1 MTITIGLMGF
11 GRIGRNI
18 FRIVHD
24 SDDVRIGAISDI
36 ADHEALAYLLR
47 YDTILGRFPDLVTYR
62 ADPAPNPNARGHI
75 YTVGKE
81 IRVLSEEGPGDVD
94 WSRYGVDYVIEAT
107 GKDRPVGDYRKHL
120 DKGAKRVFL
129 CVPPTGEPD
138 RSIIYG
144 VNHEELRESDK
155 IVSNASCTA
164 HASAPLL
171 KILDNAFGIDHAHMT
186 AVHAFTSVQ
195 RLADVPADELRLSRA
210 AALNIV
216 PSDTNAASVLDK
228 VLPELEGR
236 VKASALRVPVAN
248 GSVVDLTIQFGSD
261 VTVDRINDVVRT
273 AAAGPYKG
281 IVEYVHDPIVSV
293 DVESS
298 TYSAIFDSLATMVLD
313 NRQAKV
319 ISWFDNSWAYSHRVV
334 DLMWHCAAQDGL
346 NGRGS
351 K

>member
-24 SDDVRIGAISDI
+24 RDDVRIGAISDI

-62 ADPAPNPNARGHI
+62 ADPDPNPQKRGHI

-81 IRVLSEEGPGDVD
+81 IRFLSEADPGDVD

-107 GKDRPVGDYRKHL
+107 GKDRPVDEYRKHVE
-120 DKGAKRVFL
+120 KGAKRVFL

-138 RSIIYG
+138 RSIVHG
-144 VNHEELRESDK
+144 VNHDELQPKDT

-164 HASAPLL
+164 HASAPIL
-171 KILDNAFGIDHAHMT
+171 KILDSAFGIDYAHMT

-195 RLADVPADELRLSRA
+195 RLADVPAGELRLSRA

-216 PSDTNAASVLDK
+216 PADTNAASVIDT
-228 VLPELEGR
+228 VLPELAGR
-236 VKASALRVPVAN
+236 VRASALRVPVAN
-248 GSVVDLTIQFGSD
+248 GSVVDLTIQFKSE
-261 VTVDRINDVVRT
+261 VSVERINDVVRT

-281 IVEYVHDPIVSV
+281 IVEYARDPIVSV
-293 DVESS
+293 DVEST
-298 TYSAIFDSLATMVLD
+298 TYSAVFDSLATMVLD
-313 NRQAKV
+313 KRQAKV

-334 DLMWHCAAQDGL
+334 DLMWHSAAQDGL
-346 NGRGS
+346 DGRGS

>member
-1 MTITIGLMGF
+1 MSITIGLMGF

-18 FRIVHD
+18 FRILHD
-24 SDDVRIGAISDI
+24 RDDVRIGAISDI
-36 ADHEALAYLLR
+36 ADHGALAYLLR

-62 ADPAPNPNARGHI
+62 PDPDPNPGKKGHI

-81 IRVLSEEGPGDVD
+81 IRFLSEPGPGDVD
-94 WSRYGVDYVIEAT
+94 WSRYGADYVIEAT
-107 GKDRPVGDYRKHL
+107 GKDRPVSDYRKHL
-120 DKGAKRVFL
+120 DMGAKRVIL

-138 RSIIYG
+138 RSIVYG
-144 VNHEELRESDK
+144 VNHEELKESDT

-164 HASAPLL
+164 HAAAPIL
-171 KILDNAFGIDHAHMT
+171 KILDRAFGIELAHLT

-195 RLADVPADELRLSRA
+195 RLADVPAGELRLSRA

-216 PSDTNAASVLDK
+216 PAGTNAASVLDT
-228 VLPELEGR
+228 VLPELAG
-236 VKASALRVPVAN
+236 KLGASALRVPVAN
-248 GSVVDLTIQFGSD
+248 GSVVDITIQFGSD
-261 VTVDRINDVVRT
+261 VSVDRINDVVRT

-281 IVEYVHDPIVSV
+281 IVEFADDPIVSA

-298 TYSAIFDSLATMVLD
+298 TYSATFDSLATMVLD
-313 NRQAKV
+313 HRQAKV

-334 DLMWHCAAQDGL
+334 DLIWHCAAQDGL
-346 NGRGS
+346 VGRES